1 MPKLNKNLC
10 ALCAIMAISTPS
22 NGETIQTQINKDPIP
37 QAVQTTEKLPAAR
50 NKTSEVAWVVPTVS
64 ALIIL
69 TLAVDFLKKEVKKS
83 SKSDE
88 IIQKMMEQKRE
99 HDF

>member
-1 MPKLNKNLC
+1 
-10 ALCAIMAISTPS
+10 MAISTPS
-22 NGETIQTQINKDPIP
+22 NGETIQTQINKDPMP

-50 NKTSEVAWVVPTVS
+50 NKTADVAWVIPAIS

-69 TLAVDFLKKEVKKS
+69 TLGIDFKKKEVKKA

>member
-1 MPKLNKNLC
+1 
-10 ALCAIMAISTPS
+10 MAVTSPS
-22 NGETIQTQINKDPIP
+22 NDETTQTQINQNQKPH
-37 QAVQTTEKLPAAR
+37 AVQTTDKLPPAR
-50 NKTSEVAWVVPTVS
+50 NKTAEVAWVVPTVS

-99 HDF
+99 HDL